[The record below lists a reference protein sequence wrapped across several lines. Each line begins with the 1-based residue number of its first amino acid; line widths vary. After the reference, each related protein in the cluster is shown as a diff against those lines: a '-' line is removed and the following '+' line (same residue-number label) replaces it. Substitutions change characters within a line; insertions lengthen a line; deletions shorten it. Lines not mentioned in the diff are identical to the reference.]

1 MATRRAHSTSQPTDR
16 LVGTSPA
23 MAALRAQIQHL
34 VRFDTPGNPAVPT
47 LLLQGETGTGK
58 GLVARVVH
66 DSGPRA
72 AGPFVEINCEWTLSA
87 AGCSRRRNDSPCSWS
102 SKISIGLIRPR

>member
-1 MATRRAHSTSQPTDR
+1 MAVRQVPPAGQPTER
-16 LVGTSPA
+16 PVGASPA
-23 MAALRAQIQHL
+23 IAALRAQIQQL

-72 AGPFVEINCEWTLSA
+72 AG
-87 AGCSRRRNDSPCSWS
+87 
-102 SKISIGLIRPR
+102 